1 MELQNLPQ
9 ESNCWWKTHST
20 ELLIMER
27 LQGIVSWFSSK
38 GQSFG
43 YILKDDGGQVF
54 VHYKNILEE
63 GQADKNFRKLEKGQR
78 VEFEIAPG
86 HFCAGTQAV
95 KVRVIISGTTGLPI

>member
-1 MELQNLPQ
+1 ME
-9 ESNCWWKTHST
+9 K
-20 ELLIMER
+20 M
-27 LQGIVSWFSSK
+27 QGVVAWFSSK

-43 YILKDDGGQVF
+43 YITRNDGTQVF

-63 GQADKNFRKLEKGQR
+63 GQADKHFRKLEPGQV

-95 KVRVIISGTTGLPI
+95 KVRVISGPVK